1 MPSTRSPRLKS
12 HRLFFPAACLYAAL
26 ALPLSMAAILMGW
39 PWTPGLVGAQHGH
52 EMIFG
57 FALAVVAGYTLG
69 PQPARWL
76 APLFGLWLAARLA
89 PAIAPGLWLS
99 QLLSPAFTLLLAWR
113 VVPRFNAAKKWRNR
127 MLVPLLLALC
137 GLPLLWL
144 TPGPTP
150 LPRATTLL
158 HTGVLLLL
166 LLMTFMSGRLIA
178 PAVAGTL
185 EKRGITLTARVQPR
199 IEAALILLL
208 AAAAL
213 ATLLVLPPA
222 VSGALLLASSALILV
237 RTLRW
242 RLWLCPERADLL
254 GLAAGT
260 LWLAVGAATLGV
272 TRLTAM
278 PSSAILHLITVGA
291 LGTLTIGV
299 MLKGHYHSTRRQ
311 PPPKAMLVI
320 TLGLVSVAALAR
332 LAAGPSPWEAPL
344 LLWTAA
350 GSWSLAYAMTATALL
365 IHR

>member
-1 MPSTRSPRLKS
+1 MPSTRSARLKS
-12 HRLFFPAACLYAAL
+12 HRLFFPAACLYAAT
-26 ALPLSMAAILMGW
+26 ALPLSMAAMLLDW

-52 EMIFG
+52 AMIFG

-76 APLFGLWLAARLA
+76 APLFGLWVAARLA
-89 PAIAPGLWLS
+89 TAVAPGLWLS
-99 QLLSPAFTLLLAWR
+99 QLLSPAFALLLAWR

-144 TPGPTP
+144 IPGATPA
-150 LPRATTLL
+150 PRTTTLL

-185 EKRGITLTARVQPR
+185 EKRGITQTARVQPR

-208 AAAAL
+208 GGAAL
-213 ATLLVLPPA
+213 ATLLPLPP
-222 VSGALLLASSALILV
+222 VLSGGLLLASSLLILV

-242 RLWLCPERADLL
+242 RLWLCLDRPDLL
-254 GLAAGT
+254 GLALGT
-260 LWLAVGAATLGV
+260 LWLAGGAGAIGAARVGSQD
-272 TRLTAM
+272 
-278 PSSAILHLITVGA
+278 PSAVLHLVTVGA

-299 MLKGHYHSTRRQ
+299 MLRGHYHTTRRQ
-311 PPPKAMLVI
+311 PPPVAVLLA
-320 TLGLVSVAALAR
+320 TLGPVALAALTR
-332 LAAGPSPWEAPL
+332 LAAGAPPWHSPM
-344 LLWTAA
+344 LLWSATGCWAVAYTVTA
-350 GSWSLAYAMTATALL
+350 GALL
-365 IHR
+365 AHR